1 MESRLAST
9 RNASIS
15 FYAAICGTAH
25 QRLGK
30 GQADA
35 EAALV
40 YPEATGQRIGGESGH
55 RNVLT
60 AAFMCKPL
68 QRLPHALAYA
78 FGSFGA
84 RDDEMIYIKETTIAQ
99 AMLNPIAAH
108 ADHGVCTVAREG
120 PHAFPAPPLQIL

>member
-25 QRLGK
+25 QRLAK
-30 GQADA
+30 VQAHQA
-35 EAALV
+35 AALFH
-40 YPEATGQRIGGESGH
+40 PEALGQRIGDEFVQ

-60 AAFMCKPL
+60 AAFMCDPL

-120 PHAFPAPPLQIL
+120 AHAFPATPLQIL